1 MIMLSPVPLPYCKI
15 LGVFDPPTSY
25 YDDREITYRAC
36 IDLLVCIREDAEL
49 APLAPQRIDT
59 WYFKVLL
66 DNETDEDSELAP
78 LQSEANLSIQELTR
92 VATQMMIF
100 PHIPRM
106 DLKIKNKKIK

>member
-25 YDDREITYRAC
+25 YDDREITYRTC

-66 DNETDEDSELAP
+66 DNETDEDSEL
-78 LQSEANLSIQELTR
+78 TR

-106 DLKIKNKKIK
+106 DFKKKKKKNGGYNYICTKLYIDYY